1 MLDQSLLQSHFL
13 GRDGFR
19 WWIGQI
25 PPLSSMGKQVEGGGW
40 GNRFKVRIIGYHPYS
55 TTDLPNEDLPWAQC
69 LIPTTAG
76 SGAANVATGVQL
88 QQGDIVLGFFL
99 DGDNAQIPVIL
110 ATFGR
115 TDQVPSTTYKN
126 PFEGFTGYSDLVKK
140 QGLLN
145 PKDGK
150 ASESNE
156 VKENSNRSP
165 QSVTPEQAG
174 KNSNVSENS
183 AIGDKIPLANT
194 VKNTQL
200 DKIKSRVLNLLKKI
214 KKLQGNIEKIRAE
227 ISKAVDAIVTYC
239 NDFVGGMF
247 DFLINGNEDTGGKF
261 PGLKGL
267 LKKALKLL
275 YKTVFAEVLAAT
287 GNPVIAHAAGV
298 AAQQA
303 MVLPVKLLEESFGCV
318 MGSVINGL
326 KSVVSEILS
335 SVVNNVDRFVS
346 CAADQF
352 AGSLLNKVIGVLE
365 NLMEGPLQGVETLLK
380 FIENFDLGNILR
392 EGIGMLSEF
401 GIGFGCNQD
410 LSNFKGLVNEWT
422 AGGGPSGSVST
433 LASSMANTY
442 QSVQNIANIVNSGVD
457 IGSVQ
462 QCFTDALQFASPP
475 IINIFGGRGS
485 GATAIPIFGN
495 LVQGPEGN
503 TTASVIGVQLTN
515 PGSGYEF
522 PPFIEIIDDNDQGY
536 GAVARSIINEK
547 GEITSIYIVSEG
559 ENYSVGDIGEYSVL
573 KVVVENGGEGYD
585 SKTQITDNL
594 DNNYGI
600 EVDNGRIYKVTPPI
614 NNNID
619 TVPILNIISDTGFGA
634 ILRPVL
640 GAIKESANIPISP
653 DAESLNRLSKS
664 QKVETSIDCVT

>member
-115 TDQVPSTTYKN
+115 TDQVPSATYKN

-145 PKDGK
+145 PKDGT

-156 VKENSNRSP
+156 LKENSNRSP
-165 QSVTPEQAG
+165 QSVTPDQAG

-194 VKNTQL
+194 VKNTQI
-200 DKIKSRVLNLLKKI
+200 DKIKSRVQNLLKKI
-214 KKLQGNIEKIRAE
+214 RKLQGDIEKIRAE
-227 ISKAVDAIVTYC
+227 IDKAVDTIITYC
-239 NDFVGGMF
+239 NDFVGGLF
-247 DFLINGNEDTGGKF
+247 DFLINGNEDSGGKF
-261 PGLKGL
+261 PGLRGL

-275 YKTVFAEVLAAT
+275 YKAVFAKVLAAT
-287 GNPVIAHAAGV
+287 ANPIIAHAAGV

-318 MGSVINGL
+318 MGEVINGL
-326 KSVVSEILS
+326 KSLVSEILN
-335 SVVNNVDRFVS
+335 SVVDNVNRFVS

-352 AGSLLNKVIGVLE
+352 AGSLLNKITAVIE
-365 NLMEGPLQGVETLLK
+365 NLMSGPLDGIETLIK

-401 GIGFGCNQD
+401 GVGFGCNQD
-410 LSNFKGLVNEWT
+410 LSNYKGLVNEWVT
-422 AGGGPSGSVST
+422 GGGHSGSVST
-433 LASSMANTY
+433 LASSMVNTY
-442 QSVQNIANIVNSGVD
+442 QSVQNIANIVSSGVD
-457 IGSVQ
+457 INSVQ

-485 GATAIPIFGN
+485 GATAIPVFGN
-495 LVQGPEGN
+495 ITTGSDGN
-503 TTASVIGVQLTN
+503 TTASIIGVQLTN

-522 PPFIEIIDDNDQGY
+522 PPFVEIIDDNDQGY

-559 ENYSVGDIGEYSVL
+559 ENYSVGDIGEYSIL
-573 KVVVENGGEGYD
+573 KVIVDSGGSEYLPED
-585 SKTQITDNL
+585 KVTDNL
-594 DNNYGI
+594 GNDYSINI
-600 EVDNGRIYKVTPPI
+600 DNGIIKKVIPPI
-614 NNNID
+614 NTNID
-619 TVPILNIISDTGFGA
+619 TLPILNIISNTGSVA

-640 GAIKESANIPISP
+640 GAIKESANIPVSP
-653 DAESLNRLSKS
+653 DAESLNELSKS
-664 QKVETSIDCVT
+664 QKIETSIDCVT